1 MQTACGR
8 DNTEQAEMTYFHCDP
23 SRYKKKILLEQQEEY
38 SPKKTNK
45 QTNKQAVVVFKIIKL
60 MIRKKIMTI
69 VASTAM

>member
-23 SRYKKKILLEQQEEY
+23 SRYKKKNSIRTRGRVFT
-38 SPKKTNK
+38 K
-45 QTNKQAVVVFKIIKL
+45 TNKQAVVVFKIIKL
-60 MIRKKIMTI
+60 MIRKKIMTT